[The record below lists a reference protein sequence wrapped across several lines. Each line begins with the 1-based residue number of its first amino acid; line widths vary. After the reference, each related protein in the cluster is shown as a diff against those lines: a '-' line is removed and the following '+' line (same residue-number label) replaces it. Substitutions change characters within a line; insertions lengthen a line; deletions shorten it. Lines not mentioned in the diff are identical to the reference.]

1 MTRLFLGETRWNKR
15 GWKHL
20 SSGSYEWIWVNVDP
34 GQGIINACARTGK
47 ETQWKQW
54 TERVCRQE
62 NGSRA
67 SIDFLVWSV
76 ISWDIY
82 KCVLSTIWFCESCS
96 LCIVTINNCVQEFQ
110 GPDSSSVSDLRLKHS
125 VFLCRAGRAA
135 EAEMW
140 LGTIIPLWI
149 RGT

>member
-1 MTRLFLGETRWNKR
+1 
-15 GWKHL
+15 
-20 SSGSYEWIWVNVDP
+20 
-34 GQGIINACARTGK
+34 
-47 ETQWKQW
+47 
-54 TERVCRQE
+54 
-62 NGSRA
+62 
-67 SIDFLVWSV
+67 V